1 MLVYKQGSRPVPE
14 KPTQITVLVPLPTF
28 YNPDSAGVREL
39 IEEDKFLTTAAE
51 ISERFGGGMLHR
63 FTTQPPAGFWWSRG
77 ILSQDEMSVFEVDML
92 DTEENRRWIR
102 AYAKDVLLK
111 RFRQDAIYLKF
122 IGPVESLE
130 VTEETVLE

>member
-1 MLVYKQGSRPVPE
+1 MPS
-14 KPTQITVLVPLPTF
+14 QITVLIPLPTF
-28 YNPDSAGVREL
+28 YNPDAAGTRQM
-39 IEEDKFLTTAAE
+39 IEEDKFVSTAE
-51 ISERFGGGMLHR
+51 DISKRFGGGMLHR
-63 FTTQPPAGFWWSRG
+63 FTERPPTGFWWNRG

-111 RFRQDAIYLKF
+111 RFRQDAIYLRF

-130 VTEETVLE
+130 IAEETVVE